1 MSSVTIVLKLLL
13 APALVVASSLA
24 GRRWGQQVS
33 GMLVAL
39 PIVAGPI
46 LLITCLEQGARFGSR
61 AAGAALLGLVSLA
74 WFALIYAWLSRRFGW
89 VPTLVI
95 AWAGCLL
102 LDLALSRIP
111 LGPWSGLPTVLVVAW
126 AVTRLLP
133 DDPPG
138 DHGRVAWPW
147 WDLPARA
154 AATAVLVLVVTAA
167 AAAVG
172 PDLTGVLAPFPIAT
186 SVVAAF
192 AHAQLGSA
200 GAVRVLHGVPRG
212 LLGFS
217 VFCFLVAVLVVP
229 LGTAAAFVIALGA
242 TLVVQLAWR
251 AARTRLTP
259 DGSPPSSGRSRVG
272 A

>member
-1 MSSVTIVLKLLL
+1 MTMVLKLVL

-24 GRRWGQQVS
+24 GRRWGQQIS

-61 AAGAALLGLVSLA
+61 AAGAAILGLTSLA
-74 WFALIYAWLSRRFGW
+74 WFALVFAWLARRFGW
-89 VPTLVI
+89 VPTLLI
-95 AWAGCLL
+95 AWSSCLL
-102 LDLALSRIP
+102 LDLVLSRMP
-111 LGPWSGLPTVLVVAW
+111 LGPWWSLPVVLVVAGT
-126 AVTRLLP
+126 VTRLLP
-133 DDPPG
+133 ADPPEAR
-138 DHGRVAWPW
+138 GRVVWPW

-154 AATAVLVLVVTAA
+154 AATAVLVLVVTTAA
-167 AAAVG
+167 TAVG
-172 PDLTGVLAPFPIAT
+172 PGLTGVLAPFPIAT

-200 GAVRVLHGVPRG
+200 GAVQVLHGVPRG

-229 LGTAAAFVIALGA
+229 LGTGAAFVIALA
-242 TLVVQLAWR
+242 AALAVQLAWR
-251 AARTRLTP
+251 AASARLMSREEPLGARTP
-259 DGSPPSSGRSRVG
+259 
-272 A
+272 